1 MAGSANLIVD
11 LGNGTVKFKSRDK
24 KGKFKSTI
32 ERTDE
37 LNEIKNTVV
46 YDNKAYVLGYGGNYD
61 REYNK
66 VKKENWIYQLLLA
79 LNLGTTSQ
87 DINVCLLLPTSQ
99 TAFKEEYVNKLKN
112 KMFKYRVENKSVV
125 KNVKKVLVL
134 SEGAVGYKALGIK
147 QGNTLILDLG
157 SRTLNIAILDGNGN
171 VIKKITEAI
180 GVFDYYSVIKE
191 KFNSITGENYTE
203 EDIDDLITN
212 SNKLYI
218 DLQGKDELRKEFLY
232 QVLGRVK
239 GNGIKLGMFTNIWGI
254 GGGFSMLKDLLKN
267 TLIKTADEYTNV
279 EGAYNIV
286 KEIWK

>member
-1 MAGSANLIVD
+1 M
-11 LGNGTVKFKSRDK
+11 
-24 KGKFKSTI
+24 
-32 ERTDE
+32 
-37 LNEIKNTVV
+37 
-46 YDNKAYVLGYGGNYD
+46 LGYGGNYD

-99 TAFKEEYVNKLKN
+99 AAFKEEYVNKLKN

-191 KFNSITGENYTE
+191 KLNSITGENYTE